1 MQVATRSPQIGLDGR
16 GAQPADARPRHALPS
31 IIQIS
36 TRPPPT
42 GHHSSPTPCPV
53 PFHCDPSFACKAR
66 PQREGG
72 DARPR
77 RSPIGD
83 RAHRH
88 PHQATRGKK
97 RKSRASARR
106 GGGRRRGGP
115 CPAVALS
122 TLFPPPLACNG
133 LRFALVF
140 TSVSAGRAGRQ
151 QQPAGSCRGRRGL
164 RALFFSCVR
173 MDFLVRRGNPSAR
186 ARGFEGCGRAGRIF

>member
-1 MQVATRSPQIGLDGR
+1 MDGLEYQSFVEVKKKKDFIEDILSKRIWNRIDPNFLSALGNAHCVTITTATMQVATRSPQIGLDGR
-16 GAQPADARPRHALPS
+16 GAQPSDARPRHALPS

-72 DARPR
+72 D
-77 RSPIGD
+77 

-122 TLFPPPLACNG
+122 TL
-133 LRFALVF
+133 
-140 TSVSAGRAGRQ
+140 
-151 QQPAGSCRGRRGL
+151 
-164 RALFFSCVR
+164 
-173 MDFLVRRGNPSAR
+173 
-186 ARGFEGCGRAGRIF
+186 